1 MTAVL
6 TLINL
11 SIEFDLIND
20 LGKKRFIVD
29 IYLGK
34 TGISDLKQAYVRII
48 VKKSPCKAKTNPQQG
63 STSRTGRQGSEA
75 VD

>member
-34 TGISDLKQAYVRII
+34 TVISETNRPMSGLK
-48 VKKSPCKAKTNPQQG
+48 
-63 STSRTGRQGSEA
+63 SRNHPARQRPILNRVVHPESEDR
-75 VD
+75 VQRR